1 MQGTHPPGTEASALG
16 HMLGEHQTIPSDRG
30 VFLDQSYRMHPDIC
44 SFISQEFY
52 DGRLGSHA
60 SCSERSTSAGTG
72 LRMLAVEHIRGTPR
86 ARARRRARSARRST
100 GSCAGRSPTRM
111 AHARSLPDDVMVVT
125 PYNAQARTLRHA
137 LDGVRVGTVDK
148 FQGQEAPIVFFSMA
162 SSSGE
167 DAPRDAGFLFSRNR
181 LNVAISRA
189 QSLAYLVCSPRL
201 LDTRALHVEDMRLI
215 NTLCRLAD
223 VSAAVSLR

>member
-1 MQGTHPPGTEASALG
+1 VQGTHPPGTEASALG
-16 HMLGEHQTIPSDRG
+16 HMLGEHQTIPPDRG

-52 DGRLGSHA
+52 DGRLGSHP

-72 LRMLAVEHIRGTPR
+72 LRMLAVDHRGNASRSREEASAIREEVDRLLRGTLTD
-86 ARARRRARSARRST
+86 AD
-100 GSCAGRSPTRM
+100 GTR
-111 AHARSLPDDVMVVT
+111 PIVPGDVMVVT
-125 PYNAQARTLRHA
+125 PYNAQVRTLRHA
-137 LDGVRVGTVDK
+137 LDGVHVGTVDR

-215 NTLCRLAD
+215 NTLCRLAE
-223 VSAAVSLR
+223 VSGAVSLR